1 MDNEI
6 YRTTPPQAGLWKRLR
21 QVLTGVAISALL
33 LFTLA
38 GHVDWVWGWVYIV
51 LWLLVMAGMLVIVEK
66 HNPGHLASRAEKPK
80 NSKGWDIALMR
91 VYTFTG
97 YTVLVVAAL
106 DAGRFEWGEVPLWLH
121 LLGIGVSAGAFAL
134 NTWALSSN
142 KFTKT
147 HVAIQEDEQHHVVSS
162 GPYAHIR
169 HPMYSA
175 GLLMWLGIPLVLGSL
190 WALLPGG
197 LSMLVMVVRTVLE
210 DRTLK
215 NNLPGYGEYA
225 RQVPY
230 RLIPGVW

>member
-1 MDNEI
+1 MKSEI
-6 YRTTPPQAGLWKRLR
+6 EQTTPPQAGLWKRFR
-21 QVLTGVAISALL
+21 QVLAGVAISAML

-38 GHVDWVWGWVYIV
+38 GRVDWVWGWVYIV

-66 HNPGHLASRAEKPK
+66 YNPGHLASRAEKPK
-80 NSKGWDIALMR
+80 NAERWDVALMR

-97 YTVLVVAAL
+97 YAVLVVAAL
-106 DAGRFEWGEVPLWLH
+106 DAGRFEWSTVPLWLQ
-121 LLGIGVSAGAFAL
+121 LLGIGISAAAFAL
-134 NTWALSSN
+134 NTWAMSTN

-147 HVAIQEDEQHHVVSS
+147 HVAIQEEEQHHVVSS

-197 LSMLVMVVRTVLE
+197 LSMLVMVVRTTLE

-215 NNLPGYGEYA
+215 NNLPGYREYT
-225 RQVPY
+225 RQVRY
-230 RLIPGVW
+230 RLIPGIW